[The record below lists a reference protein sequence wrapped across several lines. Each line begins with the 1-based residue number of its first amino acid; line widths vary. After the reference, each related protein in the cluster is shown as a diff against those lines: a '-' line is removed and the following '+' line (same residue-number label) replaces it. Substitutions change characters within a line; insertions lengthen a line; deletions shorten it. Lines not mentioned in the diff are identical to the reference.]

1 MCIADLIEVEYR
13 SADELTAW
21 KGREWRDVLGPEV
34 PIICL
39 RADIC
44 RSDLL
49 VEIEAV
55 GHCRQA
61 PEG

>member
-1 MCIADLIEVEYR
+1 VAGRGR
-13 SADELTAW
+13 SRDEAGHEQDRRACAAELRGA
-21 KGREWRDVLGPEV
+21 LGPEV
-34 PIICL
+34 PIVYL
-39 RADIC
+39 RADMC

-55 GHCRQA
+55 GHCRHA